1 MNCRRQF
8 ARASS
13 VGWLFARAAC
23 RGSLKQSQ
31 NILVDSSSTE
41 EIPLPGEQPPV
52 YSDFMAK
59 VHLTD
64 TESEAEAAGEAAK
77 EAALPMGW
85 KIEHPAELAPIP
97 QGCCPKTFLRRTEIG
112 HHEGS

>member
-85 KIEHPAELAPIP
+85 KSSILQSWRPS
-97 QGCCPKTFLRRTEIG
+97 PKVAVQRP
-112 HHEGS
+112 S